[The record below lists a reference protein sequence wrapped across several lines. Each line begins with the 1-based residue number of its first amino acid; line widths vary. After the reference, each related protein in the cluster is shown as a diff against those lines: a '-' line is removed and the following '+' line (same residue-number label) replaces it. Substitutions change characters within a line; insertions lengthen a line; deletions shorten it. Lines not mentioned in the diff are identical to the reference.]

1 MPVTGKITVF
11 RSGNSIRCTIPNE
24 WVKSARLKPGDV
36 LDVVLFDRGPIVLL
50 PHAMMGNEEIDI
62 MIEELGQ
69 LIRIVQRNRGEQVES
84 LLY

>member
-1 MPVTGKITVF
+1 
-11 RSGNSIRCTIPNE
+11 
-24 WVKSARLKPGDV
+24 
-36 LDVVLFDRGPIVLL
+36 
-50 PHAMMGNEEIDI
+50 MGNEGIDI